1 MILGYFFL
9 TLKNKIMTRIN
20 LLSKLK
26 FLALAVMANL
36 AIILVKAQEKAPDLK
51 VDVDINK
58 GGNEMGSDWM
68 SNPLIWVIGA
78 LVLIII
84 IALVARGGSRK

>member
-1 MILGYFFL
+1 
-9 TLKNKIMTRIN
+9 MTRIN
-20 LLSKLK
+20 LLSKIK
-26 FLALAVMANL
+26 FLALAVLANL

-58 GGNEMGSDWM
+58 DGNSMGSDWM

-84 IALVARGGSRK
+84 IALVARGENRK

>member
-1 MILGYFFL
+1 
-9 TLKNKIMTRIN
+9 MTRIN